1 MRLQVRPYKWQKDKK
16 KGGGRS
22 REVCLVK
29 EDDTSAYSN
38 AAAKEEV
45 ERERLRI
52 RRERAYS
59 WTRGAER

>member
-16 KGGGRS
+16 KGGGS

-29 EDDTSAYSN
+29 EEDTSACSN
-38 AAAKEEV
+38 AAAKKEV